1 MHLTCLGVMKKLMQL
16 WIEKGSVNVR
26 LPSLATKQI
35 SSFLLSLRP
44 HIPCE
49 FARKPRALSELPRFK
64 ATELRQLMVYTG
76 QIVFK
81 PFLKEH
87 CFNHFMILNIAMV
100 ILLSNNMNE
109 YIDYARDLMIYFV
122 KQFEIIY
129 GKHLVSHNVHG
140 IIHIADDYE
149 RFGPLDNISAFPFE
163 NFMKNLKKNLGNMK
177 CLFNN

>member
-1 MHLTCLGVMKKLMQL
+1 
-16 WIEKGSVNVR
+16 
-26 LPSLATKQI
+26 
-35 SSFLLSLRP
+35 
-44 HIPCE
+44 
-49 FARKPRALSELPRFK
+49 
-64 ATELRQLMVYTG
+64 
-76 QIVFK
+76 
-81 PFLKEH
+81 
-87 CFNHFMILNIAMV
+87 MV

-140 IIHIADDYE
+140 LIHIADDYE